1 MSTLRSAATRGLIA
15 LPLLA
20 GAVAAQP
27 ALAAQHT
34 PTRHVATHHTYTIKE
49 VKGKSTSGYVFYP
62 AALTV
67 APGDTVV
74 WVDDTKGVPHNIVGV
89 GNKVIDRAT
98 VNGSSYSLT
107 FRNVGTYKYQC
118 QIHPGMAGVVRVQ
131 SPTITSTAAAHHTY
145 TVKEV
150 KGKSASGYVFAP
162 AALTIKVGDTVVWVD
177 DSGQTPHNVVGVGN
191 SVINRAAVNGKSYS
205 LTFKKA
211 GTYKYLCQ
219 VHPGMVGQITV
230 K

>member
-1 MSTLRSAATRGLIA
+1 MLTLRAAATRGLIA
-15 LPLLA
+15 LPLLV

-27 ALAAQHT
+27 VHAAQRTPIHHT
-34 PTRHVATHHTYTIKE
+34 VTHHTYTVKE

-74 WVDDTKGVPHNIVGV
+74 WVDDTKNVPHNIVGV
-89 GNKVIDRAT
+89 GNSVINRAA
-98 VNGSSYSLT
+98 VNGNSYSLT

-118 QIHPGMAGVVRVQ
+118 QVHPGMVGVVRVQ
-131 SPTITSTAAAHHTY
+131 SPTITSSAAARHTC

-177 DSGQTPHNVVGVGN
+177 DSGQVPHNIVGVGN
-191 SVINRAAVNGKSYS
+191 NVINRAAVNGNSYS
-205 LTFKKA
+205 LTFTKT

>member
-1 MSTLRSAATRGLIA
+1 MLTLRSAATRGLII
-15 LPLLA
+15 LPLLGGVA
-20 GAVAAQP
+20 AAQP
-27 ALAAQHT
+27 ALAAPRT
-34 PTRHVATHHTYTIKE
+34 PVHHAATHHTYTVKE

-89 GNKVIDRAT
+89 GNKVINRVT
-98 VNGSSYSLT
+98 VNGNSYSLT
-107 FRNVGTYKYQC
+107 FRNVGAYKYQC
-118 QIHPGMAGVVRVQ
+118 QIHPGMVGVVRVQ

-162 AALTIKVGDTVVWVD
+162 AVLMIKVGDTVVWVD
-177 DSGQTPHNVVGVGN
+177 DSGQVPHNVVGVGN
-191 SVINRAAVNGKSYS
+191 RVINRVAVNGNSYS

-211 GTYKYLCQ
+211 GTYKYVCQ
-219 VHPGMVGQITV
+219 VHPGMVGRITV